1 VRRAAAKL
9 LQHNNSVNNSAKETT
24 MSENVVLAKSYRF
37 ALHIAE
43 LYKHLTDV
51 KHEYVLSKGLLS
63 DGTNVGAY
71 VEAAQEAESRAG
83 FAREISIA
91 LQKAGRTKFWLSL
104 LHDARFL
111 DDADYQA
118 ALEECLELKRLLG
131 SILKSSK

>member
-1 VRRAAAKL
+1 MA
-9 LQHNNSVNNSAKETT
+9 
-24 MSENVVLAKSYRF
+24 ENTVLTKSYHF

-71 VEAAQEAESRAG
+71 IESAQEAESRAG

-91 LQKAGRTKFWLSL
+91 LQKAGRTKFWLNL
-104 LHDARFL
+104 LHDARFIE
-111 DDADYQA
+111 DAEYES

-131 SILKSSK
+131 SILKSSREQ